1 MQYVLLHNYRKWWSA
16 AFCRWSYWNAM
27 PWWCLWS
34 YHGSF
39 AWSLS
44 ADITVFK
51 YFPPFAF
58 IYSFLNCF
66 FLSLFVRWRSLKS
79 SWRALRPWGCSA
91 TKRATTRPSRTKRM
105 EMVQTASWGKDRS
118 RYDMTSP
125 FSQPWPPWL
134 IADKHLCH
142 NRCRIPYDQ
151 WSLLEEYVMDK

>member
-1 MQYVLLHNYRKWWSA
+1 MQYFLLHNYRKWWSA

-58 IYSFLNCF
+58 IYSFLNSF
-66 FLSLFVRWRSLKS
+66 FSVSLFTEGVWNRAGGLSDPEAALLRKELQQDQAEQRGWRRYRPHHGERTDPGMTWRHPFLSR
-79 SWRALRPWGCSA
+79 
-91 TKRATTRPSRTKRM
+91 
-105 EMVQTASWGKDRS
+105 DHH
-118 RYDMTSP
+118 D
-125 FSQPWPPWL
+125 
-134 IADKHLCH
+134 
-142 NRCRIPYDQ
+142 
-151 WSLLEEYVMDK
+151 SLLISIYATIGAAYHMISEAC